1 VTDLAEQLRGG
12 IEDARHRADLAERA
26 PELERELAFTKAGV
40 PLDKPY
46 GRLFA
51 EHYHGRLDVD
61 DITVSWYRQMLDRE
75 PPADV
80 LERIADRE
88 ADERIARYHQVLEEE
103 TEEDAH

>member
-1 VTDLAEQLRGG
+1 
-12 IEDARHRADLAERA
+12 
-26 PELERELAFTKAGV
+26 
-40 PLDKPY
+40 
-46 GRLFA
+46 
-51 EHYHGRLDVD
+51 
-61 DITVSWYRQMLDRE
+61 MLDRE